1 MTASF
6 SAVLYG
12 PLHLS
17 LIDMDKTTAL
27 EHAMGHMYAA
37 YRPIIS

>member
-6 SAVLYG
+6 PAVLYG
-12 PLHLS
+12 PLHFR

-27 EHAMGHMYAA
+27 QHAMGDMYAA